1 MDLCKYED
9 SIIRN
14 LDSDNMAKII
24 YFLESK
30 NIDYVSDI
38 INDYLDIFMFDC
50 EEFIDRFNKLS
61 DKYDNFIYL
70 LNKDLGILENLYYV

>member
-1 MDLCKYED
+1 MEFCKYED

-30 NIDYVSDI
+30 KIDYVSDI
-38 INDYLDIFMFDC
+38 INDYLDIFTFDY

-70 LNKDLGILENLYYV
+70 LNKDLGILEDLYYV

>member
-1 MDLCKYED
+1 MEFCKYED

-30 NIDYVSDI
+30 NINYVSDI
-38 INDYLDIFMFDC
+38 INDYLDIFTFDC

>member
-61 DKYDNFIYL
+61 DKYDDFIYL